1 MKKNS
6 IYELFLGLL
15 LVCVFV
21 LCSFYIILL
30 GAKSYSDMVSGNNIE
45 NTYRVAF
52 DYIRNRVNEAKS
64 INDIK
69 VMDNML
75 IIDNDDYDVVIY
87 HDDYLKEMMV
97 KDYRDTDVLDGEKI
111 VKIDDLKIE
120 IKDNHIYVD
129 INDRKMELVRR

>member
-52 DYIRNRVNEAKS
+52 DYIRNRINEAKS

>member
-97 KDYRDTDVLDGEKI
+97 KDSRDTEVLDGEKI

>member
-97 KDYRDTDVLDGEKI
+97 KDYRDAEVLDGEKI

-120 IKDNHIYVD
+120 IKYNHIYVE

>member
-87 HDDYLKEMMV
+87 HYDYLKEMMV
-97 KDYRDTDVLDGEKI
+97 KDYRDTEVLDGEKI

>member
-52 DYIRNRVNEAKS
+52 DYIRNRINEAKS
-64 INDIK
+64 IDDIK
-69 VMDNML
+69 VVDNIL

-97 KDYRDTDVLDGEKI
+97 KDYEDIEVLDGEKI
-111 VKIDDLKIE
+111 VKIDDLKID
-120 IKDNHIYVD
+120 IRDNHIYVN

>member
-97 KDYRDTDVLDGEKI
+97 KDYRDTEVLDGEKI
-111 VKIDDLKIE
+111 VKIDNLKIE

>member
-87 HDDYLKEMMV
+87 HDNYLKEMMV
-97 KDYRDTDVLDGEKI
+97 KDYRDTEVLDGEKI

>member
-69 VMDNML
+69 VMDDML

-97 KDYRDTDVLDGEKI
+97 KDYRDTEVLDGEKI

>member
-69 VMDNML
+69 VVDNML

-97 KDYRDTDVLDGEKI
+97 KDYRDTEVLDGEKI

>member
-69 VMDNML
+69 VMDNIL

-97 KDYRDTDVLDGEKI
+97 KDYRDTEVLDGEKI

>member
-97 KDYRDTDVLDGEKI
+97 KDYRDTEVLDGEKI

-120 IKDNHIYVD
+120 IKDNHIYVG

>member
-97 KDYRDTDVLDGEKI
+97 KDYRDTEVLDCEKI

>member
-69 VMDNML
+69 VMDNIL

-97 KDYRDTDVLDGEKI
+97 KDYEDIEVLDGEKI
-111 VKIDDLKIE
+111 VKIDDLKID
-120 IKDNHIYVD
+120 IRDNHIYVN

>member
-97 KDYRDTDVLDGEKI
+97 KDYRDTEVLDGEKI

-129 INDRKMELVRR
+129 INDRKMDLVRR

>member
-97 KDYRDTDVLDGEKI
+97 KDYRDAEVLDGEKI

>member
-52 DYIRNRVNEAKS
+52 DYIRNRINEAKS

-111 VKIDDLKIE
+111 VKIDNLKIE

>member
-15 LVCVFV
+15 LICVFV

-69 VMDNML
+69 VMDDML

-87 HDDYLKEMMV
+87 HDDYLKETMV
-97 KDYRDTDVLDGEKI
+97 KDYEDIEVLDGEKI

>member
-97 KDYRDTDVLDGEKI
+97 KDYRDTEVLDGEKI

>member
-64 INDIK
+64 INNIK

-97 KDYRDTDVLDGEKI
+97 KDYRDTEVLDGEKI

>member
-6 IYELFLGLL
+6 IYELLLGLL
-15 LVCVFV
+15 LICVFV

-30 GAKSYSDMVSGNNIE
+30 GAKSYSDMVNSNNIE

-52 DYIRNRVNEAKS
+52 DYIGNRVNEAKS
-64 INDIK
+64 IDDIK
-69 VMDNML
+69 VFDNIL
-75 IIDNDDYDVVIY
+75 IIDNYDYDVVIY

-97 KDYRDTDVLDGEKI
+97 KDYEDIEVLDGEKI
-111 VKIDDLKIE
+111 VKIDDLKID
-120 IKDNHIYVD
+120 IRDNHIYVN

>member
-97 KDYRDTDVLDGEKI
+97 KDYRDIEVLDGEKI

>member
-30 GAKSYSDMVSGNNIE
+30 GAKSYSYMVSGNNIE

-97 KDYRDTDVLDGEKI
+97 KDYEDIEVLDGEKI
-111 VKIDDLKIE
+111 VKIDDLKID
-120 IKDNHIYVD
+120 IRDNHIYVN

>member
-52 DYIRNRVNEAKS
+52 DYIRNRINEAKS
-64 INDIK
+64 IDDIK
-69 VMDNML
+69 VMDDML

-97 KDYRDTDVLDGEKI
+97 KDYRDTEVLDGEKI

>member
-1 MKKNS
+1 
-6 IYELFLGLL
+6 
-15 LVCVFV
+15 
-21 LCSFYIILL
+21 
-30 GAKSYSDMVSGNNIE
+30 MVSGNNIE

-97 KDYRDTDVLDGEKI
+97 KDYRDTEVLDGEKI

>member
-6 IYELFLGLL
+6 IYELFIGLL
-15 LVCVFV
+15 LVCAFV

-97 KDYRDTDVLDGEKI
+97 KDYRDTEVLDGEKI

>member
-52 DYIRNRVNEAKS
+52 DYIRNRINEAKS
-64 INDIK
+64 IDDIK

-97 KDYRDTDVLDGEKI
+97 KDYRDTEVLDGEKI

-129 INDRKMELVRR
+129 IN

>member
-15 LVCVFV
+15 LICVFV

-97 KDYRDTDVLDGEKI
+97 KDYRDAEVLDGEKI

>member
-1 MKKNS
+1 MKKNN
-6 IYELFLGLL
+6 IYEIFLGLL

-30 GAKSYSDMVSGNNIE
+30 GARAYSDMVNGNNIE

-52 DYIRNRVNEAKS
+52 DYIRNRINEAENTDRIRVK
-64 INDIK
+64 
-69 VMDNML
+69 DNML

-87 HDDYLKEMMV
+87 HDDYLKEMIV
-97 KDYRDTDVLDGEKI
+97 KEYQDNSIPDGEKI
-111 VKIDDLKIE
+111 VKIDDLKID
-120 IKDNHIYVD
+120 IKDNHIYVY

>member
-97 KDYRDTDVLDGEKI
+97 KDYEDIEVLDGEKI
-111 VKIDDLKIE
+111 VKIDDLKID
-120 IKDNHIYVD
+120 IRDNHIYVN

>member
-15 LVCVFV
+15 LICVFV

-30 GAKSYSDMVSGNNIE
+30 GAKSYSDMVNSNNIE

-52 DYIRNRVNEAKS
+52 DYIRNRINEAENTDRIRVK
-64 INDIK
+64 
-69 VMDNML
+69 DNML

-97 KDYRDTDVLDGEKI
+97 KDYEDIEVLDGEKI
-111 VKIDDLKIE
+111 VKIDDLKID
-120 IKDNHIYVD
+120 IRDNHIYVN

>member
-15 LVCVFV
+15 LICVFV

-97 KDYRDTDVLDGEKI
+97 KDYRDTEVLDGEKI